1 MRAVIIISLVT
12 LVTLTGCV
20 SKRTVDGKDQ
30 PAQTFNAEEAASTRL
45 ALGLQYL
52 RSGNFQQAKA
62 NLERAREYQPND
74 PEVFTGLAYYHQQVQ
89 EFAQAEQYYE
99 QAMRLDP
106 DNGDTMNNL
115 GALLC
120 TQGRYAEA
128 DKYFREAVE
137 QPRYV
142 RVASTYENAARC
154 AAEAGRLADADR
166 YYQLAVNHS
175 SRNNQILER
184 YATWLLEQGRTAD
197 ALRMIERRAQQ
208 PQLSAQYL
216 WLEVQLAQ
224 YTQNAAKQRQFG
236 DLLLERFPQSQQAE
250 QYRQLTN

>member
-1 MRAVIIISLVT
+1 MRFVIIMSLLT
-12 LVTLTGCV
+12 LVSLTGCV
-20 SKRTVDGKDQ
+20 SQRTVDGKDQ

-52 RSGNFQQAKA
+52 RTGNFTQARA
-62 NLERAREYQPND
+62 NLERAREYAPND

-106 DNGDTMNNL
+106 NNGDTMNNL

-128 DKYFREAVE
+128 DQYFRQAVE
-137 QPRYV
+137 QDRYV

-154 AAEAGRLADADR
+154 AAESGQLNEADR
-166 YYQLAVNHS
+166 YYQMAVNHS

-184 YATWLLEQGRTAD
+184 YATWLFEQERTAE
-197 ALRMIERRAQQ
+197 AQRMIERRAQQ
-208 PQLSAQYL
+208 PQLTAQYL

-224 YTQNAAKQRQFG
+224 SQQNTAKLRQFG
-236 DLLLERFPQSQQAE
+236 TLLLERFPQSQQAE